1 MKRFIKLLLFSA
13 CCLSGNAQEHV
24 LDYEGDLY
32 FIPASMT
39 KYGQPFLYSRNQKG
53 FTVYDGDLNVIKIY
67 SDPLAGTTYQKRIV
81 HSTCLVD
88 PETKEILTEW
98 TVVEDQTF
106 EEAIYAEFKGCEI
119 YSDDNSYHSRMIY
132 LSQTLFDDDE
142 DFEFIQSDR
151 TVIPITVKTQDY
163 INEHSENS
171 TEEGDKMTI
180 DPLHTENDWWRDMGA
195 NDCSMEWDNE
205 RNKMVYILY
214 KIEKYGGLFYSSLKI
229 KSMDG
234 TVKQTLNGIN
244 ISYAYNYRGNCYV
257 RGNVSGKLYRIGTKK
272 DKTSQTRRG
281 DVDDNGV
288 VNVADHVKLS
298 SIIMDQNSK
307 Y

>member
-1 MKRFIKLLLFSA
+1 MKRFIKVLLFSFI
-13 CCLSGNAQEHV
+13 CLSGNAQEHV

-39 KYGQPFLYSRNQKG
+39 KYGQPFLYSRSQNG
-53 FTVYDGDLNVIKIY
+53 FTVYDGDLNIIKTYI
-67 SDPLAGTTYQKRIV
+67 DPLVGTKYQTRV
-81 HSTCLVD
+81 VQYTCLVD

-98 TVVEDQTF
+98 TVGEDHTF
-106 EEAIYAEFKGCEI
+106 EETVYADFRGCEI

-132 LSQTLFDDDE
+132 LSQTFFDDDE

-151 TVIPITVKTQDY
+151 TVIPITVKRQDY

-171 TEEGDKMTI
+171 TEEVGEIMSASD
-180 DPLHTENDWWRDMGA
+180 ENEWWRDYGA
-195 NDCSMEWDNE
+195 EGCSMEWDNE
-205 RNKMVYILY
+205 RSKTVYKLY
-214 KIEKYGGLFYSSLKI
+214 KTEEYGGLFYSNLKI

-244 ISYAYNYRGNCYV
+244 INYAYSYRGNCYV

-272 DKTSQTRRG
+272 DNISQTRRG

-298 SIIMDQNSK
+298 EIILNQNK

>member
-1 MKRFIKLLLFSA
+1 MKRFIKLSLFSFF
-13 CCLSGNAQEHV
+13 CLSGNAQEHV

-39 KYGQPFLYSRNQKG
+39 KYGQPFLYSRSQNG
-53 FTVYDGDLNVIKIY
+53 FTVYDGDLNIIKTY
-67 SDPLAGTTYQKRIV
+67 TDPLIGTTYQRRV
-81 HSTCLVD
+81 VQYTCLVD

-98 TVVEDQTF
+98 TVGEDRTF
-106 EEAIYAEFKGCEI
+106 EETLYADFRGCEI

-132 LSQTLFDDDE
+132 LSQTFFDDDE

-163 INEHSENS
+163 INEHSENF
-171 TEEGDKMTI
+171 TEEGDKATI
-180 DPLHTENDWWRDMGA
+180 DPLHTEDDWWRDYGA
-195 NDCSMEWDNE
+195 NDYSIEWNNE
-205 RNKMVYILY
+205 RNKTVYKLY
-214 KIEKYGGLFYSSLKI
+214 KTEEYGGLFYSSLKI

-234 TVKQTLNGIN
+234 TIKQTLNGIN
-244 ISYAYNYRGNCYV
+244 INYAYSYRGNCYV

-272 DKTSQTRRG
+272 DNTSQTRRG

-298 SIIMDQNSK
+298 EIIMNQNK

>member
-1 MKRFIKLLLFSA
+1 MKRFIKLLLFSFI
-13 CCLSGNAQEHV
+13 CLSGNAQEHV

-39 KYGQPFLYSRNQKG
+39 KYGQPFLYSRSQNG
-53 FTVYDGDLNVIKIY
+53 FIVYDGDL
-67 SDPLAGTTYQKRIV
+67 
-81 HSTCLVD
+81 
-88 PETKEILTEW
+88 
-98 TVVEDQTF
+98 
-106 EEAIYAEFKGCEI
+106 
-119 YSDDNSYHSRMIY
+119 
-132 LSQTLFDDDE
+132 
-142 DFEFIQSDR
+142 
-151 TVIPITVKTQDY
+151 KTQDY

-171 TEEGDKMTI
+171 TEEVG
-180 DPLHTENDWWRDMGA
+180 ENQSASDENEWWRDYGA
-195 NDCSMEWDNE
+195 EGCSMEWDNE
-205 RNKMVYILY
+205 RNKTVYKLY
-214 KIEKYGGLFYSSLKI
+214 KTEEYGGLFYSSLKI

-244 ISYAYNYRGNCYV
+244 TNYAFSYRGKCYV

-272 DKTSQTRRG
+272 DNISQTRRG

-298 SIIMDQNSK
+298 EIILNQNK

>member
-205 RNKMVYILY
+205 RNKMVYKLY
-214 KIEKYGGLFYSSLKI
+214 KIEEYGGLFYSSLKI

-257 RGNVSGKLYRIGTKK
+257 RGNVSGKLYRIGIKK